1 MKKILLIALT
11 VSLLLISFAV
21 PAYAWSW
28 KDDGKFEVAEYW
40 VYVAEE
46 GEIIVD
52 GELDEGY
59 LQGTRIENYEDEIPY
74 KRGLYDAVWDDADGS
89 FFAYIAIDVTG
100 MFIYAEIKDTTI
112 FETTNTNGN
121 DGDCFQIYFD
131 WCTPDIAHPRPQQLY
146 DAYVLDGVGWA
157 YGPYKSSYGVSGL
170 QYIGWLSC
178 DYNGVIASSMG
189 FNPHTAL
196 GPDATDSMLLE
207 TKLVDGGWACEWF
220 IPWRDEGQK
229 QAVLL
234 PYSSGC
240 WCADSYYYDSKDG
253 YFYSHI
259 SIGFLACDD
268 SDIDNFVTPDREEN
282 VGLRFDQRKE
292 LGLSY
297 WADYSMLADL
307 RWEGRGDDNTNSHE
321 PDPGNPNT
329 SDSAISIICS
339 FVVSGAGV
347 VIFSRK
353 KKD

>member
-21 PAYAWSW
+21 PASAWSW
-28 KDDGKFEVAEYW
+28 KDDAKFEVAEYW

-59 LQGTRIENYEDEIPY
+59 LQGTRIESYEDEIPY
-74 KRGLYDAVWDDADGS
+74 KRGGYDAVWDDADGT
-89 FFAYIAIDVTG
+89 FFAYIAVDVTG
-100 MFIYAEIKDTTI
+100 MYIYAEIKDTTI

-131 WCTPDIAHPRPQQLY
+131 WCTPDIAHPRPQDLY
-146 DAYVLDGVGWA
+146 NMYLLDGVGWA
-157 YGPYKSSYGVSGL
+157 YGPYKSSYGASGL

-196 GPDATDSMLLE
+196 GPEGTDSVLLE

-220 IPWRDEGQK
+220 VPWRDEEQK
-229 QAVLL
+229 ERVLF
-234 PYSSGC
+234 PYVESCWGVDSVKGGHSST
-240 WCADSYYYDSKDG
+240 YYYPHMG
-253 YFYSHI
+253 
-259 SIGFLACDD
+259 IGFQACDD
-268 SDIDNFVTPDREEN
+268 ADIDNLCTPDREEN

-297 WADYSMLADL
+297 WADYSMLADV
-307 RWEGRGDDNTNSHE
+307 RWEGGVKSNHTHHNEEEVNTL
-321 PDPGNPNT
+321 DRMT
-329 SDSAISIICS
+329 SII
-339 FVVSGAGV
+339 VALIASGAGIV
-347 VIFSRK
+347 VFSKK
-353 KKD
+353 KKDR

>member
-21 PAYAWSW
+21 PASAWSW

-59 LQGTRIENYEDEIPY
+59 LQGTRIESYEDETPY
-74 KRGLYDAVWDDADGS
+74 KRGRYEAVWDDADGS

-100 MFIYAEIKDTTI
+100 MFIYAEINDTTI
-112 FETTNTNGN
+112 FETTNNNGN
-121 DGDCFQIYFD
+121 DGDCFQIYLD
-131 WCTPDIAHPRPQQLY
+131 WCTPDIVHPRPKQLY
-146 DAYVLDGVGWA
+146 EMYLLDGVGWD
-157 YGPYKSSYGVSGL
+157 YRTYKSTYGVAGL

-196 GPDATDSMLLE
+196 GPDATDSVLLE
-207 TKLVDGGWACEWF
+207 TKLVDGGWVCEWF

-234 PYSSGC
+234 PYLDAC
-240 WCADSYYYDSKDG
+240 WCDESYGYSSKHG
-253 YFYSHI
+253 YFYSHVG
-259 SIGFLACDD
+259 IGFQACDD
-268 SDIDNFVTPDREEN
+268 SDIEDIISPGKEEN

-297 WADYSMLADL
+297 WADYSMLADV
-307 RWEGRGDDNTNSHE
+307 RWEGGVNSNHTHHNEEEVNTL
-321 PDPGNPNT
+321 DRMT
-329 SDSAISIICS
+329 SII
-339 FVVSGAGV
+339 VALIASGAGIAV
-347 VIFSRK
+347 FSRK
-353 KKD
+353 KKDKN

>member
-21 PAYAWSW
+21 PASAWSW
-28 KDDGKFEVAEYW
+28 KDDAKFEVAEYW

-59 LQGTRIENYEDEIPY
+59 LQGTKIKSYEDEIPY
-74 KRGLYDAVWDDADGS
+74 KRGGYDAVWDDADGT
-89 FFAYIAIDVTG
+89 FFAYIAVDVTG
-100 MFIYAEIKDTTI
+100 MYIYAEIKDSTI

-121 DGDCFQIYFD
+121 DGDCFQIYLD
-131 WCTPDIAHPRPQQLY
+131 WCTPEVSHPSAENLY
-146 DAYVLDGVGWA
+146 EMYLLAGMGWD
-157 YGPYKSSYGVSGL
+157 YRTYKSTYGVAGL

-196 GPDATDSMLLE
+196 GPDATDAVLLE
-207 TKLVDGGWACEWF
+207 TKLVDDGWACEWF
-220 IPWRDEGQK
+220 IPWRDESQLYDYQGYGYWK
-229 QAVLL
+229 
-234 PYSSGC
+234 SEGC
-240 WCADSYYYDSKDG
+240 VAYYVPGSLIG
-253 YFYSHI
+253 
-259 SIGFLACDD
+259 IGFQACDD

-297 WADYSMLADL
+297 WADYSMLADV
-307 RWEGRGDDNTNSHE
+307 RWEGRGDDNTHSHE

-329 SDSAISIICS
+329 SDSAISIICALA
-339 FVVSGAGV
+339 VAGAGV
-347 VIFSRK
+347 VIFSKK

>member
-21 PAYAWSW
+21 PASAWSW
-28 KDDGKFEVAEYW
+28 KDDAQFEVAEYW

-59 LQGTRIENYEDEIPY
+59 LQGTRIESYEDEIPY
-74 KRGLYDAVWDDADGS
+74 KRGGYDAVWDDADGT
-89 FFAYIAIDVTG
+89 FFAYIAVDVTG
-100 MFIYAEIKDTTI
+100 MYIYAEIKDTTI

-131 WCTPDIAHPRPQQLY
+131 WCTPDIAHPSPKERYNMYL
-146 DAYVLDGVGWA
+146 LDGMGWA
-157 YGPYKSSYGVSGL
+157 YGPYKSSYGVAGL

-196 GPDATDSMLLE
+196 GPDATDSVLLE

-220 IPWRDEGQK
+220 IPWRDEEQK
-229 QAVLL
+229 ERVLV
-234 PYSSGC
+234 PYIESC
-240 WCADSYYYDSKDG
+240 WGDSNISYGSYIYP
-253 YFYSHI
+253 HI
-259 SIGFLACDD
+259 GIGFQACDD
-268 SDIDNFVTPDREEN
+268 SDIDTFVTPDREEN

-297 WADYSMLADL
+297 WADYSMLADV
-307 RWEGRGDDNTNSHE
+307 RWEGGVKSNHTHHNEEEVNTF
-321 PDPGNPNT
+321 DRMT
-329 SDSAISIICS
+329 SII
-339 FVVSGAGV
+339 VALIASGAGIAV
-347 VIFSRK
+347 FSRK
-353 KKD
+353 KKYKN